1 MIISWDKLEEV
12 TGRNKTMLTLLS
24 KTILDQSEIHE
35 DGLEFDKALSLLV
48 RVGSYAGSQR
58 SEVQELTAKLER
70 EKAEKLQYAVAL
82 EMVKSERQQLNT
94 YVSTLERQ
102 SRSNE
107 KRAET
112 AEARLHE
119 VTQSF
124 AYLIERQAQ
133 EGAPRPVQSQ
143 PKAPPLLLLNPIT
156 SER

>member
-12 TGRNKTMLTLLS
+12 TGRNKAMLTLLS
-24 KTILDQSEIHE
+24 KTILDQSDIHD
-35 DGLEFDKALSLLV
+35 DGLEFDKALHLLV

-58 SEVQELTAKLER
+58 SEVQDLTARLER

-82 EMVKSERQQLNT
+82 EMVKSERQQLNH
-94 YVSTLERQ
+94 YVSTLEHQ
-102 SRSNE
+102 SRTNE
-107 KRAET
+107 RRAET

-133 EGAPRPVQSQ
+133 EGLRPRVQAPR
-143 PKAPPLLLLNPIT
+143 KAPPLLLLNPIL
-156 SER
+156 SGH